1 MLSLSQ
7 STFSRNSPKVFPFA
21 LSALI
26 TFAPLFYLAT
36 HSLNLDTQ
44 RSNPA
49 VVEIRLFD
57 ESIEKV
63 ASTQPSAKQR
73 ATRLTEP
80 PSAVNEPVQSEINH
94 NSINEATLPLV
105 PQTPASP
112 GKLNLNVGPK
122 SLDSTRKSPVKQLI
136 EEESAKTSKKKN
148 EKFATDVQ
156 NAAKPDCLKN
166 DHGLGLLNVVPLIYD
181 MAKDKCN

>member
-7 STFSRNSPKVFPFA
+7 SSVSRNSPKALPFA

-36 HSLNLDTQ
+36 HSLKLDTQ

-57 ESIEKV
+57 DSIKKV
-63 ASTQPSAKQR
+63 ASPQPAEKQL
-73 ATRLTEP
+73 ATRLAAP
-80 PSAVNEPVQSEINH
+80 PIAVNEPRQIEINH
-94 NSINEATLPLV
+94 NSINEGTLPSA
-105 PQTPASP
+105 PQTPALP
-112 GKLNLNVGPK
+112 EKLNLNVGPK
-122 SLDSTRKSPVKQLI
+122 SQDSTRKSPVKQLI
-136 EEESAKTSKKKN
+136 EEESAKSSKKQS
-148 EKFATDVQ
+148 EKFAADIQ

-166 DHGLGLLNVVPLIYD
+166 DHGFGLLNLVPLIYD
-181 MAKDKCN
+181 IAKDKCN